1 MISIHK
7 KVLLTLAISFFASC
21 SQVLETVTL
30 EFDNADPLEQEQFTV
45 VEKTLTMSE
54 AKVGNSLP
62 FDRLVS
68 KGGVGKDA
76 NLIKEVQALKSNFP
90 AYKPPQNYRVGVGDR
105 LTFVQLFE
113 NLGNLDGQ
121 GKPWPNTIQNEPYR
135 LGIGD
140 QITLTQLNEDVIMS
154 SALPSNLGGNG
165 NSGDQSGIQSLTT
178 FGKPTS
184 VNNIIQTSGRVGSD
198 GSILLL
204 EVGRL
209 EALGK
214 SINDLRSE
222 VRNILIRNGISP
234 KFQLEISA
242 FQSQKAYITITS
254 NLSGRGTSS
263 GKVIPLTDQ
272 PITLREI
279 LSKLGIALKP
289 GVSSRVTL
297 QRSQSK
303 YQFDMEEIYSPTA
316 TDLIIKD
323 LDHIFVDEGLSNV
336 ITSEFVVAY
345 DGNIIVPDIGK
356 LKVAGKTLKNIET
369 EIKSLSQNNIGTWK
383 NFQILVTGFNSQKVI
398 ISVEN
403 QEIADGSVSQII
415 PLTNIPLSLIE
426 AIMGAGINIK
436 NDTLTKIHLTR
447 DENVSSLLLSDLLSN
462 PTRKIYLEDGDLIRV
477 ERLAYKASKVF
488 ITGSGITPR
497 IFNISP
503 SNRETLADVLFTGNG
518 ALSSSSAKRSEV
530 YLLRGRDP
538 VIAYHLDALS
548 PSRLIVAEA
557 MELRPNDI
565 LFVAERPINSF
576 NRTLQTI
583 LPLRILLRDIN
594 DDNIP

>member
-1 MISIHK
+1 MINIQN
-7 KVLLTLAISFFASC
+7 KVLLTLAISIFASC
-21 SQVLETVTL
+21 SQVLETVSL
-30 EFDNADPLEQEQFTV
+30 ELDNADPVKQEQFSV

-54 AKVGNSLP
+54 AQAGNLLP
-62 FDRLVS
+62 FNRFVS
-68 KGGVGKDA
+68 QTGAGKDA
-76 NLIKEVQALKSNFP
+76 NLITEVQALISDLP
-90 AYKPPQNYRVGVGDR
+90 EYKPPQKYKVGVGDT
-105 LTFVQLFE
+105 LAFITLFE
-113 NLGNLDGQ
+113 NLGNSNGQ
-121 GKPWPNTIQNEPYR
+121 GEPWPDKIRNEPYR

-140 QITLTQLNEDVIMS
+140 QITLTQLNEDVVMS
-154 SALPSNLGGNG
+154 SALPSNLGA
-165 NSGDQSGIQSLTT
+165 NSKSSDQGGIQSLTT
-178 FGKPTS
+178 LGRPTT

-214 SINDLRSE
+214 SINKLRSE

-242 FQSQKAYITITS
+242 FESQKAYITITS

-272 PITLREI
+272 PVTLREI
-279 LSKLGIALKP
+279 LSQLGIALKP
-289 GVSSRVTL
+289 GVSSRITL

-303 YQFDMEEIYSPTA
+303 YHFDMEEIYSPTA

-336 ITSEFVVAY
+336 ITSEVVVAY
-345 DGNIIVPDIGK
+345 DGNILLPDLGK
-356 LKVAGKTLKNIET
+356 IKVAGKTLQQIEK
-369 EIKSLSQNNIGTWK
+369 EIRNLSQNNIDTWK
-383 NFQILVTGFNSQKVI
+383 NFQIMVTGFNSQKAT
-398 ISVEN
+398 ISIEN
-403 QEIADGSVSQII
+403 KEISEIAINQII
-415 PLTNIPLSLIE
+415 PITNIPINLLE
-426 AIMGAGINIK
+426 AVISAGINTKK
-436 NDTLTKIHLTR
+436 NELTKIHLTR
-447 DENVSSLLLSDLLSN
+447 NGNLSSLLLRDLLSN
-462 PTRKIYLEDGDLIRV
+462 PTRKIFLEDGDLIRV
-477 ERLAYKASKVF
+477 QRLSYKPSKVF

-503 SNRETLADVLFTGNG
+503 SNRETLADVLFTENG
-518 ALSSSSAKRSEV
+518 VLSSNSAKRSEV

-538 VIAYHLDALS
+538 VNAYHLDALS

-565 LFVAERPINSF
+565 LFVAEKPINSF

-594 DDNIP
+594 DNNIP

>member
-1 MISIHK
+1 MIRIHK
-7 KVLLTLAISFFASC
+7 KVLLPLAMSFFASC

-30 EFDNADPLEQEQFTV
+30 KLDNADPLEQEQFTV

-54 AKVGNSLP
+54 ALAAKSLP
-62 FDRLVS
+62 FDRFVS
-68 KGGVGKDA
+68 QSGAGKDA

-90 AYKPPQNYRVGVGDR
+90 ADKSPQNYEIGVGDT
-105 LTFVQLFE
+105 LTFISLFE
-113 NLGNLDGQ
+113 NLGNSDGQ
-121 GKPWPNTIQNEPYR
+121 GEPFPGTIQNDPYR

-140 QITLTQLNEDVIMS
+140 QITLTQLNEDVVMS
-154 SALPSNLGGNG
+154 SALPSNFGSND
-165 NSGDQSGIQSLTT
+165 NSEDQSGIQSLTT
-178 FGKPTS
+178 LRKPTT

-214 SINDLRSE
+214 SINELRSE

-254 NLSGRGTSS
+254 NLSGRGTST

-272 PITLREI
+272 PVTLREI
-279 LSKLGIALKP
+279 LSQLGIALKP
-289 GVSSRVTL
+289 GVSSRITL

-316 TDLIIKD
+316 IDLIIKD

-336 ITSEFVVAY
+336 LTSEAVVAY
-345 DGNIIVPDIGK
+345 DGSIILPDIGK
-356 LKVAGKTLKNIET
+356 LKVAGKTLKDIEK
-369 EIKSLSQNNIGTWK
+369 EIKNSYQNNVGKWK
-383 NFQILVTGFNSQKVI
+383 NFQILVTGFNSKKAI
-398 ISVEN
+398 INVEN
-403 QEIADGSVSQII
+403 RQSADAAINQII
-415 PLTNIPLSLIE
+415 PITNIPLSLLE
-426 AIMGAGINIK
+426 AITGAGINSK
-436 NDTLTKIHLTR
+436 KDTLTKIHLVR
-447 DENVSSLLLSDLLSN
+447 NGNVSSFLLKDLLSN

-477 ERLAYKASKVF
+477 ETLIYKTSKVF

-518 ALSSSSAKRSEV
+518 VLSSNSAKRSEV

-548 PSRLIVAEA
+548 PSRLIVAES

-565 LFVAERPINSF
+565 LFVSEQPISSF

>member
-1 MISIHK
+1 MISILK
-7 KVLLTLAISFFASC
+7 KVLPLLAMSFFANC
-21 SQVLETVTL
+21 SQVLEPVTL
-30 EFDNADPLEQEQFTV
+30 ELNKTDSLEQEQFNV

-54 AKVGNSLP
+54 AQASNSRP
-62 FDRLVS
+62 FDRFVS
-68 KGGVGKDA
+68 QSGAGKDA

-90 AYKPPQNYRVGVGDR
+90 AFNPPQNYEVGVGDI
-105 LTFVQLFE
+105 LTFVKLFE
-113 NLGNLDGQ
+113 NLGNSDGQ
-121 GKPWPNTIQNEPYR
+121 GEPWPSKIQNDPYR

-154 SALPSNLGGNG
+154 SALPSNLSGNG
-165 NSGDQSGIQSLTT
+165 NSSDQGSIQSLTT
-178 FGKPTS
+178 LGKPTT

-214 SINDLRSE
+214 SINELRSE

-279 LSKLGIALKP
+279 LSQLGIALKP

-336 ITSEFVVAY
+336 ITSEVIVGY
-345 DGNIIVPDIGK
+345 DGSIILPDIGK
-356 LKVAGKTLKNIET
+356 LEVAGKTLEDIEK
-369 EIKSLSQNNIGTWK
+369 EIKNLYQNNVGKWK
-383 NFQILVTGFNSQKVI
+383 NFQILVTSFNSQKAI

-403 QEIADGSVSQII
+403 SENAVAATNQII
-415 PLTNIPLSLIE
+415 PITNIPLSLTE
-426 AIMGAGINIK
+426 AITGAGIKIK
-436 NDTLTKIHLTR
+436 KDTLTKIHLKR
-447 DENVSSLLLSDLLSN
+447 NGNVSSLLLSDLLSS
-462 PTRKIYLEDGDLIRV
+462 PMRKIYLEDGDLIRV
-477 ERLAYKASKVF
+477 QTLVYKPSKVF
-488 ITGSGITPR
+488 ITGSSITPR

-518 ALSSSSAKRSEV
+518 VLSSNSAKKSEV
-530 YLLRGRDP
+530 YLLRGHDP

-548 PSRLIVAEA
+548 PSRLIVAES

>member
-1 MISIHK
+1 
-7 KVLLTLAISFFASC
+7 LLPLAMSFFASC

-30 EFDNADPLEQEQFTV
+30 ELDNADSLEQEQFTV

-54 AKVGNSLP
+54 AKAGNSLP

-68 KGGVGKDA
+68 QDGVGKDA
-76 NLIKEVQALKSNFP
+76 NLIKEVQALNSNFP
-90 AYKPPQNYRVGVGDR
+90 TYKPPQNYRVGVGDR

-121 GKPWPNTIQNEPYR
+121 VEPWPNTIQNEPYR

-154 SALPSNLGGNG
+154 SALPSNLGGTG
-165 NSGDQSGIQSLTT
+165 NSSEQSSIQSLTT
-178 FGKPTS
+178 LGKPTTI
-184 VNNIIQTSGRVGSD
+184 NNIIQTSGRVGSD

-214 SINDLRSE
+214 SINELRSE

-242 FQSQKAYITITS
+242 FKSQKAYITITS

-279 LSKLGIALKP
+279 LSQLGIAMKP
-289 GVSSRVTL
+289 GVSSRITL

-303 YQFDMEEIYSPTA
+303 YHFDMEEIYSPPA
-316 TDLIIKD
+316 PDLIIKD
-323 LDHIFVDEGLSNV
+323 LDHIFVDEGLSNI
-336 ITSEFVVAY
+336 ITSEVVVAY
-345 DGNIIVPDIGK
+345 DGSIIIPDIGK
-356 LKVAGKTLKNIET
+356 LQVAGKTLKDIEKK
-369 EIKSLSQNNIGTWK
+369 IKNLYQINVGKWK
-383 NFQILVTGFNSQKVI
+383 NFQILVTGFNSQKAT

-403 QEIADGSVSQII
+403 NEASDIASNQII
-415 PLTNIPLSLIE
+415 PITSMPLNLLE
-426 AIMGAGINIK
+426 AVIGAGINTKK
-436 NDTLTKIHLTR
+436 NEITRIHLIR
-447 DENVSSLLLSDLLSN
+447 YENVSSFLLSDLLSN
-462 PTRKIYLEDGDLIRV
+462 PTRKIYLEDGDLVRV
-477 ERLAYKASKVF
+477 ERLTYKPSKVF

-503 SNRETLADVLFTGNG
+503 SNRETLADVLFTENG
-518 ALSSSSAKRSEV
+518 VLSSNSAKRSEV

-538 VIAYHLDALS
+538 VIAYHLDALN

-565 LFVAERPINSF
+565 LFVSEQPINSF

-594 DDNIP
+594 NDNIP

>member
-7 KVLLTLAISFFASC
+7 KVFPPLALSFFASC

-30 EFDNADPLEQEQFTV
+30 ELDNTDSLEQEQFIV
-45 VEKTLTMSE
+45 VEKTLTISE
-54 AKVGNSLP
+54 AQAANSLP
-62 FDRLVS
+62 FDRFIS
-68 KGGVGKDA
+68 QSGTGKHA
-76 NLIKEVQALKSNFP
+76 KLIKEVQALKSNFP
-90 AYKPPQNYRVGVGDR
+90 PNKLPQNYQVGVGDK
-105 LTFVQLFE
+105 LAFVSLFE
-113 NLGNLDGQ
+113 NLGNSDGQ
-121 GKPWPNTIQNEPYR
+121 GEKWPGVIRNDPYR
-135 LGIGD
+135 VGIGD
-140 QITLTQLNEDVIMS
+140 QITLTQLNEDVVMS
-154 SALPSNLGGNG
+154 SALPSNMGGSG
-165 NSGDQSGIQSLTT
+165 NSSDQGGIQSLTT
-178 FGKPTS
+178 LGKPTT

-214 SINDLRSE
+214 PINELRSE

-272 PITLREI
+272 PKTLREI
-279 LSKLGIALKP
+279 LSQLGVALKP

-297 QRSQSK
+297 QRSQIK
-303 YQFDMEEIYSPTA
+303 YQFDMEDIYSPKA
-316 TDLIIKD
+316 KDLVIKD

-336 ITSEFVVAY
+336 LTSEVVVGY
-345 DGNIIVPDIGK
+345 DGSIILPDLGK
-356 LKVAGKTLKNIET
+356 LKVAGKTLKDIET
-369 EIKSLSQNNIGTWK
+369 EIKGLSQTNVGSWK
-383 NFQILVTGFNSQKVI
+383 NFQIMVTGFNSQKAI
-398 ISVEN
+398 ISVDN
-403 QEIADGSVSQII
+403 REISEASNNQII
-415 PLTNIPLSLIE
+415 PITNIPLSLFEVITS
-426 AIMGAGINIK
+426 IGINSK
-436 NDTLTKIHLTR
+436 TDTLTKIHLTR
-447 DENVSSLLLSDLLSN
+447 NGNVSSLLLRDLLSD
-462 PTRKIYLEDGDLIRV
+462 PTRKIYLEDGDLVRV
-477 ERLAYKASKVF
+477 ERLEYKASKVF

-518 ALSSSSAKRSEV
+518 VLSSNSAKRSEV
-530 YLLRGRDP
+530 YLLRGRNP

-565 LFVAERPINSF
+565 LFVSEQPINSF

>member
-1 MISIHK
+1 MISIYK
-7 KVLLTLAISFFASC
+7 KVLLTLTVSFFANC

-30 EFDNADPLEQEQFTV
+30 ELDNADPLEQEQFTV

-54 AKVGNSLP
+54 AEVGNSLP
-62 FDRLVS
+62 FERLVS
-68 KGGVGKDA
+68 KGGAGKDA
-76 NLIKEVQALKSNFP
+76 NLVKEVQALKSNFP
-90 AYKPPQNYRVGVGDR
+90 AYTPPKNYEVGVGDT
-105 LTFVQLFE
+105 LTFISLFE
-113 NLGNLDGQ
+113 NLGNSGGQ
-121 GKPWPNTIQNEPYR
+121 GEPFPDTIQNDPYR

-140 QITLTQLNEDVIMS
+140 QITLTQLNEDVVMS
-154 SALPSNLGGNG
+154 SALPSGLGGGSNSSDQG
-165 NSGDQSGIQSLTT
+165 NIQSLTT
-178 FGKPTS
+178 LGKPTT

-214 SINDLRSE
+214 SINELRSE

-272 PITLREI
+272 PVTLREI
-279 LSKLGIALKP
+279 LSQLGIALKP

-316 TDLIIKD
+316 TNLIIKD

-336 ITSEFVVAY
+336 ITSEVVVAY
-345 DGNIIVPDIGK
+345 DGSIIIPDIGK
-356 LKVAGKTLKNIET
+356 LKVAGKTLKDIEK
-369 EIKSLSQNNIGTWK
+369 EIKKLSQNNVGKWR
-383 NFQILVTGFNSQKVI
+383 NFQILVTGFNSQKAIV
-398 ISVEN
+398 SVEN
-403 QEIADGSVSQII
+403 RENVDSSNSQII
-415 PLTNIPLSLIE
+415 PITNIPLSLIE
-426 AIMGAGINIK
+426 ALTSAGINIK
-436 NDTLTKIHLTR
+436 KDTLTKIHLTR
-447 DENVSSLLLSDLLSN
+447 KGRVSSLLLRDLLSN

-477 ERLAYKASKVF
+477 ERLSYKPSKVF
-488 ITGSGITPR
+488 ITGSGITPK

-503 SNRETLADVLFTGNG
+503 SNRETLADVLFTSNG
-518 ALSSSSAKRSEV
+518 VLSSNSAKRSEV

-538 VIAYHLDALS
+538 IIAYHLDALS

-565 LFVAERPINSF
+565 LFVAEQPINSF

>member
-1 MISIHK
+1 
-7 KVLLTLAISFFASC
+7 L
-21 SQVLETVTL
+21 
-30 EFDNADPLEQEQFTV
+30 
-45 VEKTLTMSE
+45 
-54 AKVGNSLP
+54 
-62 FDRLVS
+62 
-68 KGGVGKDA
+68 
-76 NLIKEVQALKSNFP
+76 
-90 AYKPPQNYRVGVGDR
+90 
-105 LTFVQLFE
+105 
-113 NLGNLDGQ
+113 
-121 GKPWPNTIQNEPYR
+121 
-135 LGIGD
+135 
-140 QITLTQLNEDVIMS
+140 
-154 SALPSNLGGNG
+154 
-165 NSGDQSGIQSLTT
+165 
-178 FGKPTS
+178 GKPTT

-214 SINDLRSE
+214 SINELRSE

-242 FQSQKAYITITS
+242 FKSQKAYITITS
-254 NLSGRGTSS
+254 NLSGSGTSS
-263 GKVIPLTDQ
+263 GKVIQLTDQ
-272 PITLREI
+272 PVTLREI
-279 LSKLGIALKP
+279 LSQLGIALKP

-323 LDHIFVDEGLSNV
+323 LDHIFIDEGMSNV
-336 ITSEFVVAY
+336 IKSEVVVAY
-345 DGNIIVPDIGK
+345 DGSIIVPDIGK
-356 LKVAGKTLKNIET
+356 LKVAGKTLKHIEE
-369 EIKSLSQNNIGTWK
+369 EIKNLSQNNIGNWK

-403 QEIADGSVSQII
+403 RESSDAASSQII
-415 PLTNIPLSLIE
+415 PITNIPLSLFE
-426 AIMGAGINIK
+426 AITSAGINIK
-436 NDTLTKIHLTR
+436 DDALTKIHLTR
-447 DENVSSLLLSDLLSN
+447 SGVVSSLLLRDLLSS
-462 PTRKIYLEDGDLIRV
+462 PMRKIYLEDGDLIRV
-477 ERLAYKASKVF
+477 QTLKYKPSKVF
-488 ITGSGITPR
+488 ITGSSITSR

-518 ALSSSSAKRSEV
+518 VLSSNSAKKSEV

-548 PSRLIVAEA
+548 PSRLIVAES

-583 LPLRILLRDIN
+583 LPLRILLRDIK

>member
-1 MISIHK
+1 MTKVAK
-7 KVLLTLAISFFASC
+7 KVLITMIISLLASC

-30 EFDNADPLEQEQFTV
+30 ELSKTDPLEQEQFTV

-54 AKVGNSLP
+54 AQAANSLP
-62 FDRLVS
+62 FARLVS
-68 KGGVGKDA
+68 RRGTGKDA
-76 NLIKEVQALKSNFP
+76 NIITENQALKSNLP
-90 AYKPPQNYRVGVGDR
+90 AYKQPQNYKVEVGDE
-105 LTFVQLFE
+105 LTFINLFE
-113 NLGNLDGQ
+113 NLGNPDSQ
-121 GKPWPNTIQNEPYR
+121 GEPWSAKIQDETYR

-154 SALPSNLGGNG
+154 SALPSNLGGNN
-165 NSGDQSGIQSLTT
+165 NSVEQSGVQSLTT
-178 FGKPTS
+178 LGKPTT

-214 SINDLRSE
+214 SINELRSE

-242 FQSQKAYITITS
+242 FKSQKAYITITS

-263 GKVIPLTDQ
+263 GKIIPLTDQ
-272 PITLREI
+272 PVTLREI
-279 LSKLGIALKP
+279 LSQLGIALKP

-303 YQFDMEEIYSPTA
+303 YQFDMEEIYNPSA
-316 TDLIIKD
+316 TDLVIKD
-323 LDHIFVDEGLSNV
+323 LDHIFVDEGLSDV
-336 ITSEFVVAY
+336 IKSKVVVAY
-345 DGNIIVPDIGK
+345 DGSIIIPDVGK
-356 LKVAGKTLKNIET
+356 LKVRGKTLKDIET
-369 EIKSLSQNNIGTWK
+369 EIKSLSQNNASNWK
-383 NFQILVTGFNSQKVI
+383 NFQILVTGFNSQKAI
-398 ISVEN
+398 ISVDNRE
-403 QEIADGSVSQII
+403 GSDVSSNQII
-415 PLTNIPLSLIE
+415 PITDIPLSLFE
-426 AIMGAGINIK
+426 AITSAGINSK
-436 NDTLTKIHLTR
+436 DNALTKIYLTR
-447 DENVSSLLLSDLLSN
+447 NEKVSSLLLRDLLSN
-462 PTRKIYLEDGDLIRV
+462 PTRKIYLENGDVIRI
-477 ERLAYKASKVF
+477 ERLAYKPSKVF
-488 ITGSGITPR
+488 ITGSGITPS

-503 SNRETLADVLFTGNG
+503 SNRETLADVLFTNNG
-518 ALSSSSAKRSEV
+518 VLSSNSAKRSEV

-565 LFVAERPINSF
+565 LFVAEQPISSF

-583 LPLRILLRDIN
+583 LPLRILMRDIN

>member
-7 KVLLTLAISFFASC
+7 KVVLTMAMSVFASC

-30 EFDNADPLEQEQFTV
+30 ELNNSDPLEQEKFTV
-45 VEKTLTMSE
+45 VEKTLTMAKAE
-54 AKVGNSLP
+54 AGNSLP
-62 FDRLVS
+62 FERLVS
-68 KGGVGKDA
+68 QGGVGKNA

-90 AYKPPQNYRVGVGDR
+90 VYKQPQNYKVGVGDA
-105 LTFVQLFE
+105 LTLIKLFE
-113 NLGNLDGQ
+113 NSRNSNGQ
-121 GKPWPNTIQNEPYR
+121 SEPWPNTIQNDPYR

-154 SALPSNLGGNG
+154 SALPSNLSGNT
-165 NSGDQSGIQSLTT
+165 NSGDQSATQSLTT
-178 FGKPTS
+178 FGKPTT
-184 VNNIIQTSGRVGSD
+184 VNNIIQTAGRVGSD

-214 SINDLRSE
+214 SINELRSE

-254 NLSGRGTSS
+254 NLSGKGTSS

-272 PITLREI
+272 PVTLREI
-279 LSKLGIALKP
+279 LSQLGIALKP

-303 YQFDMEEIYSPTA
+303 YQFDMEEIYSPKA

-336 ITSEFVVAY
+336 ITSEVVVAY
-345 DGNIIVPDIGK
+345 DGSIIIPDIGK
-356 LKVAGKTLKNIET
+356 LKVAGKTLKDIEN
-369 EIKSLSQNNIGTWK
+369 EIKKLSQNNIGIWK
-383 NFQILVTGFNSQKVI
+383 NFQILVTGFNSQKAI

-403 QEIADGSVSQII
+403 RESSDIQNSQII
-415 PLTNIPLSLIE
+415 PITNIPLSLIE
-426 AIMGAGINIK
+426 ALTSAGINSK

-447 DENVSSLLLSDLLSN
+447 NGNLSSLLLRDLLSN

-477 ERLAYKASKVF
+477 ERLSYKPSKVF
-488 ITGSGITPR
+488 ITGSGITPK

-503 SNRETLADVLFTGNG
+503 SNRETLADVLFTSNG
-518 ALSSSSAKRSEV
+518 VLSSNSAKRSEV

-565 LFVAERPINSF
+565 LFVSEQPINSF

>member
-1 MISIHK
+1 MISILN
-7 KVLLTLAISFFASC
+7 KVLLPVVISFFASC
-21 SQVLETVTL
+21 SQILETVTL
-30 EFDNADPLEQEQFTV
+30 ELDNADSLKQEQFTV

-54 AKVGNSLP
+54 AQAGNLLP
-62 FDRLVS
+62 FNRLVS
-68 KGGVGKDA
+68 QDGAGKEA
-76 NLIKEVQALKSNFP
+76 RLIKEIQALKSSFP
-90 AYKPPQNYRVGVGDR
+90 AHNEPQNYRVGIGDK
-105 LTFVQLFE
+105 LTFVNLLE
-113 NLGNLDGQ
+113 NLGNTDGQ
-121 GKPWPNTIQNEPYR
+121 GEPWPYKIQNDPYR

-154 SALPSNLGGNG
+154 SALPSNLGGNS
-165 NSGDQSGIQSLTT
+165 NSIDQGGIQSLTT
-178 FGKPTS
+178 LGKPTT

-214 SINDLRSE
+214 SINELRSE

-263 GKVIPLTDQ
+263 GKVIKLTDQ

-279 LSKLGIALKP
+279 LSQLGIALKP

-297 QRSQSK
+297 QRSKSK

-316 TDLIIKD
+316 KDLIIKD

-336 ITSEFVVAY
+336 TTSEVVVAY
-345 DGNIIVPDIGK
+345 DGSIIIPDIGK
-356 LKVAGKTLKNIET
+356 LKVARKTLKEIEA
-369 EIKSLSQNNIGTWK
+369 EIKNLSQNNIGTWK

-403 QEIADGSVSQII
+403 QEIADGSVSQIV
-415 PLTNIPLSLIE
+415 PLTNIPLSLVE

-436 NDTLTKIHLTR
+436 KNTLTKIHLTR
-447 DENVSSLLLSDLLSN
+447 DGKVSRLLLSDLLSN
-462 PTRKIYLEDGDLIRV
+462 PTRKIYLEDGDLIRID
-477 ERLAYKASKVF
+477 RLSYKPSKVF
-488 ITGSGITPR
+488 ITGSGITPK

-503 SNRETLADVLFTGNG
+503 SNRETLADVLFTENG
-518 ALSSSSAKRSEV
+518 VLSSNSAKRSEV

-548 PSRLIVAEA
+548 SSRLIVAEA

-565 LFVAERPINSF
+565 LFVAEKPINSF